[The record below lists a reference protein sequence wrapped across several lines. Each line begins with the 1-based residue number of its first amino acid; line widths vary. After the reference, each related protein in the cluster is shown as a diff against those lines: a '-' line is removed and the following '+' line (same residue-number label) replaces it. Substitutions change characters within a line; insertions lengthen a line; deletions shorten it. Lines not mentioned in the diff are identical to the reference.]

1 MPKPLPTS
9 KLSRGAVVG
18 KAALRIGAS
27 QAKGYLKRKL
37 GSREQTEAHQSQT
50 HEETAQILIDALGH
64 LKGVSVKIAQQIAL
78 GMPFLPPEYLEKIS
92 QSFSGV
98 PPINRALIRKIIRQ
112 ELGANPEEV
121 FSSFESEPFGAAS
134 LGQVHRATYEGQT
147 LAVKVQYPGIAKSID
162 ADMSMLRFALTRFAK
177 GQNVDHLMDE
187 INGRLHE
194 EVDYEIEAEN
204 TRYFRA
210 HLGMADIIIPEI
222 YEAVSTTKV
231 LGTQFLEGM
240 DFDTF
245 LQSEPSQ
252 ELRDHYAQL
261 IFDSF
266 FVSLY
271 QLRQIHADPNPG
283 NFLFMDGGNSDKGKL
298 GMIDFGCVKRVDEAF
313 LQSFNTLHL
322 SLIDQIDE
330 EEIVRQYVQMRM
342 IDEAPMQQ
350 MLSFYREVIRPLDQL
365 YIEIF
370 REDQYDFKV
379 HTDFSKRGFDTIMT
393 VQQKQLHTVNKL
405 NEEYIFLDRTLLGYY
420 AMFERMGAQIDTRF
434 AVGVMREFG

>member
-1 MPKPLPTS
+1 MPSPLPTT

-37 GSREQTEAHQSQT
+37 GSREQTEAHQNQT

-78 GMPFLPPEYLEKIS
+78 GMPFLPPEYLAKMS
-92 QSFSGV
+92 QSFSAI

-112 ELGANPEEV
+112 ELGANPEEL
-121 FSSFESEPFGAAS
+121 FEAFEGEPFGAAS
-134 LGQVHRATYEGQT
+134 LGQVHHVTYAGQR
-147 LAVKVQYPGIAKSID
+147 LALKVQYPGIAKSI
-162 ADMSMLRFALTRFAK
+162 ASDMGMLRFALTRFAK
-177 GQNVDHLMDE
+177 GQSVEHLMEE
-187 INGRLHE
+187 IEGRLRE
-194 EVDYEIEAEN
+194 EVDYEMEAEN
-204 TRYFRA
+204 TCYFRE
-210 HLGMADIIIPEI
+210 HLGVADIVIPEV
-222 YEAVSTTKV
+222 YPAVSTTKV
-231 LGTQFLEGM
+231 LGTQFLGGM
-240 DFDTF
+240 DFDAF
-245 LQSEPSQ
+245 LADNPSQ
-252 ELRDHYAQL
+252 SLRDHYAQL

-283 NFLFMDGGNSDKGKL
+283 NFLFMAEEKL
-298 GMIDFGCVKRVDEAF
+298 GMIDFGCVKRIDEDF

-322 SLIDQIDE
+322 SLIDEIAE
-330 EEIVRQYVQMRM
+330 EEIVRQYIDLRM
-342 IDEAPMQQ
+342 IDEAPMEE
-350 MLSFYREVIRPLDQL
+350 MLSFYREVIKPLDQL

-370 REDQYDFKV
+370 REEHYDFKI
-379 HTDFSKRGFDTIMT
+379 HTNFSKRGFDTIMT

-420 AMFERMGAQIDTRF
+420 AMFERMGARIDTRF
-434 AVGVMREFG
+434 AVGAMRELG